1 MKVKP
6 KTTEDLYERL
16 ERELRTPGERLL
28 LDAFL
33 PAASEIASALA
44 RPPAPDPI
52 PVDGATVAGLFG
64 DRATSRERDVEDP
77 APRRKPRPRRAAEP
91 KRSLEEEIA
100 DFMSQR
106 GTALAPDTDPE
117 K

>member
-1 MKVKP
+1 MTRKP
-6 KTTEDLYERL
+6 PEDLYERL

-33 PAASEIASALA
+33 PDPASIPSALA
-44 RPPAPDPI
+44 RPPVPE
-52 PVDGATVAGLFG
+52 PVPGSAAADFFGAEGPTA
-64 DRATSRERDVEDP
+64 RERQTEEP
-77 APRRKPRPRRAAEP
+77 APRRRPRPRKTAEP
-91 KRSLEEEIA
+91 QRSLDEEIA

>member
-1 MKVKP
+1 MKT
-6 KTTEDLYERL
+6 KTPEDLYERL
-16 ERELRTPGERLL
+16 ERELRTPGDPLL

-33 PAASEIASALA
+33 PSPSEIPSALA
-44 RPPAPDPI
+44 RPPAPDPG
-52 PVDGATVAGLFG
+52 PVADAAAAGLLG
-64 DRATSRERDVEDP
+64 DRATSREREVEEP
-77 APRRKPRPRRAAEP
+77 APRRRPRPRKTAEP

>member
-1 MKVKP
+1 MTRKP
-6 KTTEDLYERL
+6 PEDLYERL

-33 PAASEIASALA
+33 PDPASIPSALA
-44 RPPAPDPI
+44 RPPAPE
-52 PVDGATVAGLFG
+52 PVPGSEVGLFG
-64 DRATSRERDVEDP
+64 SEGPTARERQTEEPVP
-77 APRRKPRPRRAAEP
+77 KRRPRPRKTAEP
-91 KRSLEEEIA
+91 QRSLEEEIA
-100 DFMSQR
+100 DFMNQR